1 MDQPTSPPLSST
13 RQLPGKTNDLYIL
26 LYQLLETRDLTE
38 ENHPISFVIHTT
50 TIMPQPIAH
59 DQIIGLQYAIVTL
72 DLIEHLLRDGHLRR
86 LVLHDD
92 SRSSPFACKE
102 HRVTTPPHTTDIES
116 YFIRQQTGGV
126 VTLGNKIMHEVLPHP
141 LFGSQRHIPP
151 AKHIP
156 HRRPAISSGTRS
168 QRDRR

>member
-38 ENHPISFVIHTT
+38 KNHPISFIIHAT
-50 TIMPQPIAH
+50 TIMQQPITH

-72 DLIEHLLRDGHLRR
+72 DLIEHLLRDGYLRC

-92 SRSSPFACKE
+92 SRASPFARK
-102 HRVTTPPHTTDIES
+102 
-116 YFIRQQTGGV
+116 
-126 VTLGNKIMHEVLPHP
+126 
-141 LFGSQRHIPP
+141 
-151 AKHIP
+151 
-156 HRRPAISSGTRS
+156 
-168 QRDRR
+168 